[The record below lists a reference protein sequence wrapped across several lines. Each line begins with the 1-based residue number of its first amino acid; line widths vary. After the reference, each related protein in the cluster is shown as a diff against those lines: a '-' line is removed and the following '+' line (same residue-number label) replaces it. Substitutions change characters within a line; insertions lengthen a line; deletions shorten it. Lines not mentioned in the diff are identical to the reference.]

1 MTAEDYLT
9 DIAPGCPMCGT
20 SEARQARREL
30 RARDLQRQVTRLSE
44 RLEELENSAGAVNRF
59 RTRVNEMC
67 GACQMLM
74 TGISAPTDAAE
85 LSERIRS
92 RIADLND
99 EIGELS
105 RAA

>member
-1 MTAEDYLT
+1 MSAEDYLA

-20 SEARQARREL
+20 TEARQANREL
-30 RARDLQRQVTRLSE
+30 RARDLQRQVSRLGE
-44 RLEELENSAGAVNRF
+44 RLEELEASAEAVNRF

-85 LSERIRS
+85 LGERIRS
-92 RIADLND
+92 RIADLNE
-99 EIGELS
+99 EITELS
-105 RAA
+105 QAA